1 MPYIKVINGVM
12 QEFNAAGVNTGKVSG
27 IGLNAHAYLEHRQW
41 SVTAPLAPDLKT
53 PDYSTDLPYLAV
65 NGFKYLQV
73 MVAPFNGRVAK
84 GTGHQVWDKI
94 S

>member
-41 SVTAPLAPDLKT
+41 SRR
-53 PDYSTDLPYLAV
+53 Y
-65 NGFKYLQV
+65 
-73 MVAPFNGRVAK
+73 R
-84 GTGHQVWDKI
+84 
-94 S
+94 

>member
-41 SVTAPLAPDLKT
+41 SVNAPLAPDPKT
-53 PDYSTDLPYLAV
+53 PDYSTDAAHALLRREEDLAIPAWTPV
-65 NGFKYLQV
+65 DHAVFRAL
-73 MVAPFNGRVAK
+73 
-84 GTGHQVWDKI
+84 
-94 S
+94 